1 MDTKQILTQAG
12 NHVAEVL
19 SKIDPAQVD
28 ALAKAVAKA
37 NRVFVSGWGR
47 AGNVAGILGMDMSQ
61 IGKVVFRV
69 GDNNTPS
76 IHEGDIL
83 LVVSGSG
90 NTKTISIIAKEA
102 KDFGATVGLIST
114 SEQSIIGEIADYNIV
129 IPRIETPMTK
139 IMKDKR
145 PPRDPKFKSTAG
157 TRETYDLTAE
167 EREAIT
173 LDQMELTYQ
182 AAFILNEVLQQKVM
196 EELGETFEAV
206 HYYHNSLE

>member
-1 MDTKQILTQAG
+1 MDTKQILIQAG
-12 NHVAEVL
+12 SHVAEGL

-28 ALAKAVAKA
+28 AMAKGIAKAK
-37 NRVFVSGWGR
+37 RVFVTGWGR

-61 IGKVVFRV
+61 IGKLVYRV

-102 KDFGATVGLIST
+102 KDFGAEVGLIST
-114 SEQSIIGEIADYNIV
+114 SEQSIIGEIADYNVV
-129 IPRIETPMTK
+129 IPKVDTPMNR
-139 IMKDKR
+139 IMDKKR
-145 PPRDPKFKSTAG
+145 PQRDPKFKSTAG
-157 TRETYDLTAE
+157 TRETWDLTAE
-167 EREAIT
+167 EIEQMT
-173 LDQMELTYQ
+173 LDQMEITYQ
-182 AAFILNEVLQQKVM
+182 IAFVLNEVLQQKVM
-196 EELGETFEAV
+196 EEIGETFEAV

>member
-12 NHVAEVL
+12 NHVTEVL

-28 ALAKAVAKA
+28 ALAKAIAKA

-129 IPRIETPMTK
+129 LPRIETPMTK

>member
-129 IPRIETPMTK
+129 LPRIETPMTK
-139 IMKDKR
+139 IMKNKR

>member
-1 MDTKQILTQAG
+1 MDTKQILIQAG

-19 SKIDPAQVD
+19 SKVDPAQVD
-28 ALAKAVAKA
+28 ALAKAIAKA

-76 IHEGDIL
+76 IQPDDIL
-83 LVVSGSG
+83 LVMSGSG

-114 SEQSIIGEIADYNIV
+114 NANSSIGEIADYNVV
-129 IPRIETPMTK
+129 IPRIETPMNK
-139 IMKDKR
+139 IMATKR

-157 TRETYDLTAE
+157 TRETYDLTPE

-173 LDQMELTYQ
+173 LEQLELTYQ
-182 AAFILNEVLQQKVM
+182 AAFVLNEIIQHRVM
-196 EELGETFEAV
+196 EEIGETFEAV

>member
-1 MDTKQILTQAG
+1 MDTKQILIQAG
-12 NHVAEVL
+12 SHVAEGL

-28 ALAKAVAKA
+28 AMAKGLAKAK
-37 NRVFVSGWGR
+37 RVFVTGWGR

-61 IGKVVFRV
+61 IGKLVYRV

-102 KDFGATVGLIST
+102 KDFGAEVGLIST
-114 SEQSIIGEIADYNIV
+114 SEQSIIGEIADYNVV
-129 IPRIETPMTK
+129 IPKVDTPMNR
-139 IMKDKR
+139 IMDKKR
-145 PPRDPKFKSTAG
+145 PQRDPKFKSTAG
-157 TRETYDLTAE
+157 TRETWDLTAE
-167 EREAIT
+167 EREQMT
-173 LDQMELTYQ
+173 LDQMEITYQ
-182 AAFILNEVLQQKVM
+182 IAFVLNEVLQQKVM
-196 EELGETFEAV
+196 EEIGETFEAV

>member
-129 IPRIETPMTK
+129 LPRIETPMTK

-157 TRETYDLTAE
+157 TRETYDLTAK

>member
-12 NHVAEVL
+12 NHVAEAL

-28 ALAKAVAKA
+28 ALAKAIAKA

-129 IPRIETPMTK
+129 IPRIETPMAK

-145 PPRDPKFKSTAG
+145 PPRDPKFKGTAG

-182 AAFILNEVLQQKVM
+182 TAFILNEVLQHKVM
-196 EELGETFEAV
+196 EELGETFEAI

>member
-28 ALAKAVAKA
+28 ALAKAIAKA

-47 AGNVAGILGMDMSQ
+47 AGTVAGILGMDMSQ

-129 IPRIETPMTK
+129 LPRIETPMTK

>member
-1 MDTKQILTQAG
+1 MDTKQILIQAG
-12 NHVAEVL
+12 SHVAEGL

-28 ALAKAVAKA
+28 AMAKGIAKAK
-37 NRVFVSGWGR
+37 RVFVTGWGR

-61 IGKVVFRV
+61 IGKLVYRV

-102 KDFGATVGLIST
+102 KDFGAEVGLIST
-114 SEQSIIGEIADYNIV
+114 SEQSIIGEIADYNVV
-129 IPRIETPMTK
+129 IPKVDTPMNR
-139 IMKDKR
+139 IMDKKR
-145 PPRDPKFKSTAG
+145 PQRDPKSKSTAG
-157 TRETYDLTAE
+157 TRETWDLTAE
-167 EREAIT
+167 EREQMT
-173 LDQMELTYQ
+173 LDQMEITYQ
-182 AAFILNEVLQQKVM
+182 IAFVLNEVLQQKVM
-196 EELGETFEAV
+196 EEIGETFEAV

>member
-28 ALAKAVAKA
+28 ALAKAIAKA

-76 IHEGDIL
+76 IDEGDIL

-129 IPRIETPMTK
+129 LPRIETPMAK

-182 AAFILNEVLQQKVM
+182 AAFVLNEVLQHKVM
-196 EELGETFEAV
+196 EELGETFEAI

>member
-129 IPRIETPMTK
+129 LPRIETPMTK

-145 PPRDPKFKSTAG
+145 TPRDPKFKSTAG

>member
-1 MDTKQILTQAG
+1 MDTKQILIQAG
-12 NHVAEVL
+12 SHVAEGL

-28 ALAKAVAKA
+28 AMAKGIAKAK
-37 NRVFVSGWGR
+37 RVFVTGWGR

-61 IGKVVFRV
+61 IGKLVYRV

-102 KDFGATVGLIST
+102 KDFGAEVGLIST
-114 SEQSIIGEIADYNIV
+114 SEQSIIGEIADYNVV
-129 IPRIETPMTK
+129 IPKVDTPMNR
-139 IMKDKR
+139 IMDKKR
-145 PPRDPKFKSTAG
+145 PQRDPKFKSTAG
-157 TRETYDLTAE
+157 TRETWDLTAE
-167 EREAIT
+167 EREHMT
-173 LDQMELTYQ
+173 LDQMEITYQ
-182 AAFILNEVLQQKVM
+182 IAFVLNEVLQQKVM
-196 EELGETFEAV
+196 EEIGETFEAV

>member
-28 ALAKAVAKA
+28 ALAKAIAKA

-83 LVVSGSG
+83 LVISGSG

-129 IPRIETPMTK
+129 LPRIETPMTK

-157 TRETYDLTAE
+157 TRETYDLTTE

>member
-1 MDTKQILTQAG
+1 MDTKQILIQAG
-12 NHVAEVL
+12 NHVAEGL

-28 ALAKAVAKA
+28 AMAKGIAKAD
-37 NRVFVSGWGR
+37 RVFVAGWGR

-61 IGKVVFRV
+61 IGKLVYRV

-83 LVVSGSG
+83 LVMSGSG

-102 KDFGATVGLIST
+102 KDFGAEVGLIST
-114 SEQSIIGEIADYNIV
+114 SAQSIIGELADYNVV
-129 IPRIETPMTK
+129 IPKIDTPMNK
-139 IMKDKR
+139 IYAAKR
-145 PPRDPKFKSTAG
+145 PARDPKFKSTAG

-167 EREAIT
+167 EREMMT

-182 AAFILNEVLQQKVM
+182 IAFVLNEVLQHKVM
-196 EELGETFEAV
+196 EEIGETFEAV

>member
-1 MDTKQILTQAG
+1 MDTKQILIQAG
-12 NHVAEVL
+12 SHVAEGL

-28 ALAKAVAKA
+28 AMAKGIAKAK
-37 NRVFVSGWGR
+37 RVFVTGWGR

-61 IGKVVFRV
+61 IGKLVYRV

-102 KDFGATVGLIST
+102 KDFGAEVGLIST
-114 SEQSIIGEIADYNIV
+114 SEQSIIGEIADYSVV
-129 IPRIETPMTK
+129 IPKVDTPMNR
-139 IMKDKR
+139 IMDKKR
-145 PPRDPKFKSTAG
+145 PQRDPKFKSTAG
-157 TRETYDLTAE
+157 TRETWDLTAE
-167 EREAIT
+167 EREQMT
-173 LDQMELTYQ
+173 LDQMEITYQ
-182 AAFILNEVLQQKVM
+182 IAFVLNEVLQQKVM
-196 EELGETFEAV
+196 EEIGETFEAV

>member
-129 IPRIETPMTK
+129 LPRIETPMTK
-139 IMKDKR
+139 IMKDKS

-157 TRETYDLTAE
+157 THETYDLTAE

>member
-28 ALAKAVAKA
+28 ALAKAIAKA

-129 IPRIETPMTK
+129 LPRIETPMAK

-182 AAFILNEVLQQKVM
+182 AAFVLNEVLQHKVM
-196 EELGETFEAV
+196 EELGETFEAI